1 MAELAGTGRKT
12 KRFRV
17 ACEGQTIDG
26 RALER
31 QDLQDMA
38 DTYDPDHYGARI
50 NVEHIRGFSP
60 EAPFNAY
67 GDILLVEAIEEA
79 GRLCL
84 YNTVSALPNMLS
96 ILDKGQKIYPSVE
109 FIPNFAG
116 TGKSYQVG
124 LGLTDIPA
132 SLNTESLKF
141 NAHGNVNRTVPDQ
154 EIFIMSQPQSQH
166 QSFASKISTLLSG
179 FVATTA
185 PAATAAPT
193 ATPAPAATPTAEQ
206 QFQAATFEGFSKLMT
221 QQGQMAQAIHL
232 LSTKLDGMQ
241 PATTPT
247 TQPVTTPVAQP
258 ATVPPVQQHATQ
270 LPNAPT
276 AQPPAAPA
284 PAVTEPVTLEQLMA
298 NIATIA
304 QGQQNMAATLQQ
316 LGATPQAGNPPTATG
331 SAGMRNEF

>member
-38 DTYDPDHYGARI
+38 DSYNPDQYGARI

-67 GDILLVEAIEEA
+67 GDILLVEAVEEG

-109 FIPNFAG
+109 FIRNFAG
-116 TGKSYQVG
+116 TGQTYQVG
-124 LGLTDIPA
+124 LGLTDLPA
-132 SLNTESLKF
+132 SLGTEPLKF
-141 NAHGNVNRTVPDQ
+141 NAHGQVIRTVPDQ
-154 EIFIMSQPQSQH
+154 EIFIMSQPHTQH
-166 QSFASKISTLLSG
+166 QSFASKISALLSG
-179 FVATTA
+179 FVATA
-185 PAATAAPT
+185 PAATAAPV
-193 ATPAPAATPTAEQ
+193 ATPAPAPATQPAADQ

-221 QQGQMAQAIHL
+221 QQGQMAQAIQL
-232 LSTKLDGMQ
+232 LSAKLDGMQ
-241 PATTPT
+241 PAATPT
-247 TQPVTTPVAQP
+247 AQPVATPVAQP
-258 ATVPPVQQHATQ
+258 ATVPVQQHAAQ
-270 LPNAPT
+270 LPTVPAV
-276 AQPPAAPA
+276 QPPPA
-284 PAVTEPVTLEQLMA
+284 PAATEPVTLEQLMA
-298 NIATIA
+298 SIATIA
-304 QGQQNMAATLQQ
+304 AGQNTINATLQQ
-316 LGATPQAGNPPTATG
+316 LGATPQGGNPPTATG